1 MRKKL
6 TSAACRGNWGLNDT
20 SDLDQ
25 GRSVWDLQCN
35 MRKLQLV
42 AQDIMVTFQ
51 ISSRAF
57 VASFRAAA

>member
-1 MRKKL
+1 M
-6 TSAACRGNWGLNDT
+6 NDT